1 MQATLDQRSINMGG
15 EPTWIRAGLMVCEKT
30 SSLNC
35 HDWMNLMQAGGEY
48 MLHGVFPA
56 ESDQM
61 MALEGML
68 DASRGVLAAVS
79 KADDDN
85 RDELDKLKLM
95 VAESLT
101 KFELM
106 APRTELS
113 ILQHVIVHCADVVY
127 KWNNVRNFWC
137 FFGERSFVVHVH
149 ALYTLYILCAHFQ

>member
-1 MQATLDQRSINMGG
+1 MQALRELKAWKLDNDMLDELDQRSINLGG
-15 EPTWIRAGLMVCEKT
+15 EPRWIRSGLKICEKT

-35 HDWMNLMQAGGEY
+35 HDWMNIMQAGGEY

-56 ESDQM
+56 GSGQM

-68 DASRGVLAAVS
+68 DACRGILAATSVA
-79 KADDDN
+79 ADDS
-85 RDELDKLKLM
+85 RDDLDKLKLL

-101 KFELM
+101 KFEVL

-113 ILQHVIVHCADVVY
+113 ILHHTLVHCADVVY

-137 FFGERSFVVHVH
+137 FFGER
-149 ALYTLYILCAHFQ
+149 